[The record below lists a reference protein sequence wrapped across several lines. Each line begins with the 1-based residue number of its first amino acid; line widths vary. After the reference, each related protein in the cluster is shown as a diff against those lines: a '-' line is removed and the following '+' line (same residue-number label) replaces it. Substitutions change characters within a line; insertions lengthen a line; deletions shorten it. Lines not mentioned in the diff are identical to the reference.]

1 MKEKR
6 KEKAEAEKITSD
18 KKTVAANQGSGFIQ
32 QAIPHVVAV
41 MIFVFV
47 NLLFFSPMVLDNK
60 MIQQSD
66 IIHFKGVSKELT
78 DYYQQNGK
86 TTLWTN
92 SQFGGMPTFQ
102 MGAKYE
108 GNLLQYIEKIAALG
122 FPHPSQ
128 LLLFAFLGFYI
139 LLILMGVSPWLA
151 IGGALAYGLGSYNM
165 ILLEAGHTSKLH
177 AIGILP
183 LGVAGIMMLRQGRFY
198 WGTVVTAVALS
209 LEIYANH
216 LQITYYLM
224 MLMLVYGVVELI
236 AAIRKKDFRN
246 LWLAGGLAVVC
257 ALFAVLSNLSN
268 LWSTYE
274 YLPSTIRGPSEL
286 TSNKESSG
294 GLDKDYAMGWS
305 YGKMESFTLLIP
317 DFSGGSSNSKL
328 GTDSKL
334 AELLRQYQAP
344 PAQVTSYLNN
354 APTYWGDQPFTSG
367 PVYVGAIICLLFL
380 LGMLVVKEHWKWWI
394 LSASI
399 LALFLSWG
407 KNFEWFSDFFFYYFP
422 GYNKF
427 RVVSMILVLIAFTF
441 PFMGFMTLSKMLNG
455 EFDKA
460 FFISRLKISVYITG
474 GLCLLFAIAGPALFN
489 FSGANDAQ

>member
-18 KKTVAANQGSGFIQ
+18 KKVVVANQSSGIIKLV
-32 QAIPHVVAV
+32 IPHVVAV
-41 MIFVFV
+41 MVFVFV

-108 GNLLQYIEKIAALG
+108 GNLLQYIEKVAALG

-198 WGTVVTAVALS
+198 WGAVVTAVALS

-257 ALFAVLSNLSN
+257 ALFAVLSNLSI

-286 TSNKESSG
+286 TTNKESSG

-328 GTDSKL
+328 GADSKL
-334 AELLRQYQAP
+334 GELLRQYQAP

-380 LGMLVVKEHWKWWI
+380 LGMLVVKEQWKWWI

-399 LALFLSWG
+399 LALLLAWG
-407 KNFEWFSDFFFYYFP
+407 KNFEWFSDLFFYYFP

-427 RVVSMILVLIAFTF
+427 RVVSMILVLIGFTF
-441 PFMGFMTLSKMLNG
+441 PFM
-455 EFDKA
+455 
-460 FFISRLKISVYITG
+460 
-474 GLCLLFAIAGPALFN
+474 
-489 FSGANDAQ
+489 